1 MAKKTITTSNKD
13 LTWVLKN
20 PRITE
25 KAALK
30 AESGV
35 YVFEVSKDATKAQI
49 AEAVSEMYKVTPV
62 AVNIAKTAAKK
73 VVRRKTTGTTSGYK
87 SGIKKAYVYL
97 KKGDTIE
104 LV

>member
-1 MAKKTITTSNKD
+1 MAKKTISTSNKD
-13 LTWVLKN
+13 LTWVLKK

-30 AESGV
+30 AEAGV
-35 YVFEVSKDATKAQI
+35 YVFEVSKDATKSQI
-49 AEAVSEMYKVTPV
+49 AEAVAEIYKVTPV
-62 AVNIAKTAAKK
+62 AVNIAKTHAKK
-73 VVRRKTTGTTSGYK
+73 VVRRKTTGTTTGYK

>member
-1 MAKKTITTSNKD
+1 MANSNNTKKD

-25 KAALK
+25 KAALQ
-30 AESGV
+30 AEGGV
-35 YVFEVSKDATKAQI
+35 YVFEVNKDATKSQI
-49 AEAVSEMYKVTPV
+49 AEAVTELYKVTPV
-62 AVNIAKTAAKK
+62 AVNIAKTPAKK
-73 VVRRKTTGTTSGYK
+73 VVRRKANGVKSGYK
-87 SGIKKAYVYL
+87 SGQKKAYVYL

>member
-1 MAKKTITTSNKD
+1 MTKSTETKRD

-30 AESGV
+30 AEGGV
-35 YVFEVSKDATKAQI
+35 YVFEVSADATKSQI
-49 AEAVSEMYKVTPV
+49 AAAVAEFYKVNPI
-62 AVNIAKTAAKK
+62 AVNIAKTPAKK
-73 VVRRKTTGTTSGYK
+73 VVRRKANGVKSGYK
-87 SGIKKAYVYL
+87 SGLKKAYVYL